1 MKRYGNLYERI
12 CSIEN
17 LRLAYQM
24 ASQGKRNRDEVKV
37 FAAELEEN
45 LELIRGELL
54 NHTYRTSPYETFKK
68 YEPKERVIFKLPF
81 RDRVVH
87 WAIMLVV
94 EPIWVSN
101 LTADTYACLKGRGI
115 HKCFTTLKNDLRHDP
130 EGTRYCLK
138 LDVRKFYPSIDHDIL
153 KTVIRQKIKDK
164 DLLSL
169 LDEIIDSTS
178 GVPIGNYLSQFFA
191 NLYLSELDH
200 MLKEE
205 YKVKYYYRYADDI
218 VVLSGSKEFLHG
230 ILVVINDYLNDR
242 RNLSLKSN
250 FQIFPVD
257 SRGVDFVGYVSYHT
271 HTRMRKSIKQNF
283 CRAVAKLNRVEDI
296 TEKAYKQK
304 TCSWIGWAKHCDAK
318 HLLKSIDMRKFSE
331 VQKSRGNF
339 EGDKVKIDDI
349 LGKTLRITGYSVT
362 DSRYHD
368 RCLTLQFLVEESVT
382 APDGTQSKAWVQH
395 ICFTGS
401 EALLRQMEGVEEIDP
416 SDPILAKIIKC
427 KLNGDRCFYKIV
439 DPD

>member
-1 MKRYGNLYERI
+1 MKRYGNLFERV
-12 CSIEN
+12 CSLEN

-24 ASQGKRNRDEVKV
+24 ASQGKSKRDEVKE
-37 FAAELEEN
+37 FAAHLDD
-45 LELIRGELL
+45 ELILLRNELL
-54 NHTYRTSPYETFKK
+54 THTYRTSPYEMFVK
-68 YEPKERVIFKLPF
+68 YEPKRREIYKLPF

-87 WAIMLVV
+87 WAIMLVI

-101 LTADTYACLKGRGI
+101 FTADTYACVKGRGI
-115 HKCFTTLKNDLRHDP
+115 HKCFNTLKKDLQGDP
-130 EGTRYCLK
+130 EGTSYCLK
-138 LDVRKFYPSIDHDIL
+138 LDVRKFYPSIDHEIL
-153 KTVIRQKIKDK
+153 KNVIRKKIKDK
-164 DLLSL
+164 NLLIL
-169 LDEIIDSTS
+169 LDEIIDSAS

-200 MLKEE
+200 LLKEQ
-205 YKVKYYYRYADDI
+205 YGVKYYYRYADDI
-218 VVLSGSKEFLHG
+218 VILSGSKPFLHG
-230 ILVVINDYLNDR
+230 ILLVINDYLQNN

-257 SRGVDFVGYVSYHT
+257 SRGIDFVGYVSFHT
-271 HTRMRKSIKQNF
+271 HTLMRKSIKQNF
-283 CRAVAKLNRVEDI
+283 CREVAKLNKLENI
-296 TEKAYKQK
+296 TEKEYKQK
-304 TCSWIGWAKHCDAK
+304 ICSWIGWAKHCNSK

-339 EGDKVKIDDI
+339 EGDKIKIDDI
-349 LGKTLRITGYSVT
+349 LGRTIRITGYSVT
-362 DSRYHD
+362 NSRYHD
-368 RCLTLQFLVEESVT
+368 RCLTLQFLIEEEVT
-382 APDGTQSKAWVQH
+382 APDGTRGKGWVQH

-401 EALLRQMEGVEEIDP
+401 EALMRQMDGLEIEP